1 MTRITTE
8 MMINAYAHGYFPMAE
23 PEEDG
28 QIYWYLP
35 EQRALLPI
43 DGLHVSRSLK
53 KTIRHARFEVHR
65 NRDFEA
71 IVRACADRGD
81 TWLSEEIMEVFFQL
95 HKEGFAHSVGVYEDA
110 TGPDGRHERQLVG
123 GIYGMTLGR
132 AFFAES
138 MFHRVSN
145 ASKVALVALVEW
157 LRERDFELLDV
168 QFMTDH
174 LRRFGAFE
182 ISAEAYQRMLDRALG
197 QAAFD

>member
-8 MMINAYAHGYFPMAE
+8 MMINAYAQGYFPMAE

-43 DGLHVSRSLK
+43 DGLHVPRSLK
-53 KTIRHARFEVHR
+53 KTIRRARFEVHR

-81 TWLSEEIMEVFFQL
+81 TWLSEEIMDVFFQL
-95 HKEGFAHSVGVYEDA
+95 HLEGFAHSVGVYED
-110 TGPDGRHERQLVG
+110 GQLVG
-123 GIYGMTLGR
+123 GIYGMALGR

-157 LRERDFELLDV
+157 LGEHDFQLLDV

-182 ISAEAYQRMLDRALG
+182 VTAEAYQDMLDRALG